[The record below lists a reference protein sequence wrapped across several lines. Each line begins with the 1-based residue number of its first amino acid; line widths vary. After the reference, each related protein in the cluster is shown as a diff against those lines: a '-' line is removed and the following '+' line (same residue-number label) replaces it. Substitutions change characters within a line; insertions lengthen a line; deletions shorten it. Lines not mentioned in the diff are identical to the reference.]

1 MTDLIAVL
9 PAVLGAIVLGTLI
22 LDQLK
27 AKPAP
32 VPVREKRPRR

>member
-9 PAVLGAIVLGTLI
+9 PAVLGAIVLGSLI

-27 AKPAP
+27 KPAP
-32 VPVREKRPRR
+32 VPVRAKRPRR